1 MYFKTTYYEAEEKG
15 ELLMSEL
22 LMSIILIQGESLW

>member
-15 ELLMSEL
+15 ELLMS
-22 LMSIILIQGESLW
+22 IILIQGESLW